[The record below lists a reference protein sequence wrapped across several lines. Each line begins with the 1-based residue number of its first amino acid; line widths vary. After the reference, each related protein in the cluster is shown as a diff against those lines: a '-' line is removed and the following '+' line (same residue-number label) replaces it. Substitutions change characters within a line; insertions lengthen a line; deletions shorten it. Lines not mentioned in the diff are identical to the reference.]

1 MRISRLILSC
11 GITLGLLCA
20 NASSRTNWSV
30 TSADALVAV
39 DDDFVRNNNDPEFFD
54 GLEIAEYRFSE
65 NGFNWHLIRF
75 ASITNS
81 SGPMWLV
88 PHDDENA
95 AFDAMIM
102 AVKKHGGVAVA
113 VNSGIGSL
121 RMQSGNGFC
130 GISLRKQ
137 KTCDP
142 NRNFDKRAPLF
153 TSVILKQRPSNQ
165 PIIALHTNSPG
176 FVGDGKGGRG
186 EISIVDRE
194 AFRRGEIVPR
204 AGGVFAV
211 NPNLE
216 MSNFDTLALI
226 AYLKNNTQIS
236 EFAIECGN
244 LLSSAGIHFWHEP
257 VTRSDGSMSNY
268 LALNHPEIAYVNFES
283 RIENNLDV
291 ASARHI
297 FMVSAYLKHCVSRNN
312 PASRP

>member
-1 MRISRLILSC
+1 MHIIRLILGC

-20 NASSRTNWSV
+20 NAPSPTNWSIA
-30 TSADALVAV
+30 SADALVAV
-39 DDDFVRNNNDPEFFD
+39 DDDFARNNNDPEFFD

-75 ASITNS
+75 SNITNS

-95 AFDAMIM
+95 AFDAMII

-121 RMQSGNGFC
+121 RMQPGNGLC
-130 GISLRKQ
+130 GISLRPQ
-137 KTCDP
+137 KSCDP
-142 NRNFDKRAPLF
+142 NRNFDKRAPLY
-153 TSVILKQRPSNQ
+153 TSAILEQRPSNQ

-176 FVGDGKGGRG
+176 FAGDGKGGRG

-216 MSNFDTLALI
+216 MTNFDTLALI
-226 AYLKNNTQIS
+226 AYLKNNSQFS

-244 LLSSAGIHFWHEP
+244 QLSNAGIHFWHEP
-257 VTRSDGSMSNY
+257 VARSDGSMSNY

-283 RIENNLDV
+283 RIEYDLDV
-291 ASARHI
+291 AAARHT
-297 FMVSAYLKHCVSRNN
+297 FMVSAYLKLCVSRNK
-312 PASRP
+312 PTPVP